1 MKRIRRWLF
10 NGLAALSL
18 VPCVE
23 TAALMAIVPVGMV
36 GAIAA
41 VAVSQST
48 LASSTAAVVAADAQA
63 GEAPFVQAIRLV
75 KELRRG
81 PDARRIDASAPLNA
95 DTAAF
100 LDRNAAIFDLVH
112 VGAAAH
118 STDWGVGS
126 GITVNMQQA
135 LDQLSGVRSLASLD
149 VLRARQ
155 RWSIQDSLHG
165 QEDML
170 DALTL
175 GRNVTHDHPI
185 LVVILVQVGIEQMV
199 LTHWAQL
206 LPTTPAEQL
215 AALPDQL
222 KQLPDSPSMADMIR
236 AEQRYAVNSSN
247 VPAGVAAGMAPFYD
261 SVAASLDQNPTP
273 TPDAFQKTLD
283 DGIAKIGSSSPTSR
297 QMAQIL
303 LPSLARVYN
312 TISAVRATREMF
324 RTGIAVVH
332 DGEGAVVRSVDP
344 FGQGPFEYA
353 HIAQGFEL
361 RSKLQWNGNA
371 VKLDFGM

>member
-1 MKRIRRWLF
+1 
-10 NGLAALSL
+10 
-18 VPCVE
+18 
-23 TAALMAIVPVGMV
+23 
-36 GAIAA
+36 
-41 VAVSQST
+41 
-48 LASSTAAVVAADAQA
+48 
-63 GEAPFVQAIRLV
+63 
-75 KELRRG
+75 
-81 PDARRIDASAPLNA
+81 
-95 DTAAF
+95 
-100 LDRNAAIFDLVH
+100 
-112 VGAAAH
+112 
-118 STDWGVGS
+118 
-126 GITVNMQQA
+126 
-135 LDQLSGVRSLASLD
+135 
-149 VLRARQ
+149 
-155 RWSIQDSLHG
+155 
-165 QEDML
+165 
-170 DALTL
+170 
-175 GRNVTHDHPI
+175 
-185 LVVILVQVGIEQMV
+185 
-199 LTHWAQL
+199 
-206 LPTTPAEQL
+206 
-215 AALPDQL
+215 
-222 KQLPDSPSMADMIR
+222 
-236 AEQRYAVNSSN
+236 
-247 VPAGVAAGMAPFYD
+247 MAPFYD